1 MRRLENKVAVITGSS
16 RGLGLAIARAYAREG
31 AAVVL
36 SSRSPEAVERAAAE
50 LRAQGMQAA
59 ACACDVAYS
68 LQVEALADFAEKTFG
83 RLDIWVNNA
92 ALSSAYG
99 PTVAIDPAEFTRVT
113 QANILGTYSGS
124 MAAMRRFLAQGSGK
138 LINLIGRGA
147 DRPAPM
153 QNAYGSSKIWV
164 LWFTRALAAETKGRG
179 VEVLVF
185 NPGLMI
191 TELLTDVNVIAGHEE
206 EMKPFATVIRMWGK
220 PPEVAAE
227 KAVWLASAATDGRSG
242 LSTSI
247 LTPGLFIGGVLRE
260 GLRRLFGRPAPP
272 LDLKITTVPEYKKN

>member
-1 MRRLENKVAVITGSS
+1 MPLLQNKVAVITGSS

-36 SSRSPEAVERAAAE
+36 SSRNAEAVERAAAE
-50 LRAQGMQAA
+50 LRTQGFRAA

-68 LQVEALADFAEKTFG
+68 LQVEALAEFAEKTFG

-99 PTVAIDPAEFTRVT
+99 PTLDIDPSEFVRVT
-113 QANILGTYSGS
+113 QANILGTYAGS

-153 QNAYGSSKIWV
+153 QNAYGSSKVWV
-164 LWFTRALAAETKGRG
+164 LWFTRALAAETKGSG

-185 NPGLMI
+185 NPGLMT
-191 TELLTDVNVIAGHEE
+191 TELLTDVDVVAGHEDK
-206 EMKPFATVIRMWGK
+206 MKPFATVIRMWGK

-242 LSTSI
+242 LNARI
-247 LTPGLFIGGVLRE
+247 MTPALMVGGLLRE
-260 GLRRLFGRPAPP
+260 GVRRLLGRPAPP
-272 LDLKITTVPEYKKN
+272 LDLKITSVPGYRQK